1 MKAPRGV
8 FRAMCFPA
16 TAEVAQAFAQD
27 VRARFPTE
35 VQSAKVVRTGRAHEW
50 FPDADVEV
58 LVVASGDPEELRPR
72 VMELVSEYM
81 WRDDVWVEVRVV
93 EASPAEDF
101 ARTRGAVQ
109 A

>member
-1 MKAPRGV
+1 
-8 FRAMCFPA
+8 MCFPA

-35 VQSAKVVRTGRAHEW
+35 VQSVKVVRTGHAHEW
-50 FPDADVEV
+50 FPDTDVEV
-58 LVVASGDPEELRPR
+58 LVVAADNPEELRPR

-93 EASPAEDF
+93 EASPADQVALE
-101 ARTRGAVQ
+101 RGAVQ